1 MHNSPSSR
9 HADGIS
15 RSPPPRLFSGASPSS
30 QRVFSSAN
38 DRNGIDNAFA
48 VRSESSRVALEI
60 AKAKNDLDKVLNSS
74 HSKSPSENIA
84 LQTMRSNL
92 VELERD
98 VSHAISDIRTLAE
111 SPPTRTYRG
120 TTTNVPQ
127 PRFKSPGAAS
137 AASSGATDSFRFE
150 SPMSYRAGYAR
161 VLAEDYDTEVG
172 IGEPLASLK
181 ESRNVILLF
190 RLQILR
196 TMAGVNFAISV
207 LALIYL
213 ALNIVLIVCNAM
225 LVGDCEEVQQ
235 QMTLVEKSHG
245 RLHEP
250 SMHEPQCGSPISIY
264 HFHIT
269 EFTATFLFSILQ
281 AIALLFTPKSSM
293 NIYENP
299 SILRIVLIFA
309 IVISAIPTLMIWIN
323 IEVFEVA
330 SHEIEYS
337 NEITMSFV
345 DISLFTS
352 VLRASQKVKGEDG
365 ASSPANGLTNL
376 VIAIIAFTIA
386 LIQLLIYNAMG
397 VSDDGEHLGE
407 KQAHYCEFAFEIIS
421 AFITFWFCVSLELLF

>member
-1 MHNSPSSR
+1 MHTSPSSR
-9 HADGIS
+9 NADGMS
-15 RSPPPRLFSGASPSS
+15 RSPPPRLFSGTSPGS
-30 QRVFSSAN
+30 QRGLSSAN
-38 DRNGIDNAFA
+38 DRPGSDNAFA
-48 VRSESSRVALEI
+48 VRSESSRIALEI

-74 HSKSPSENIA
+74 HTKSPSENIA

-120 TTTNVPQ
+120 TATNVPV

-137 AASSGATDSFRFE
+137 VASSGATDSFRFE
-150 SPMSYRAGYAR
+150 SPASYRTGYAR
-161 VLAEDYDTEVG
+161 VLAEDYDTEAG
-172 IGEPLASLK
+172 ITEPLTTLK

-190 RLQILR
+190 RLQMLR
-196 TMAGVNFAISV
+196 TMSGVNFAISV
-207 LALIYL
+207 LTLIYL

-225 LVGDCEEVQQ
+225 LVGDCEEFQEKLD
-235 QMTLVEKSHG
+235 LVEKSHG
-245 RLHEP
+245 RLSEP

-264 HFHIT
+264 HFHMT

-299 SILRIVLIFA
+299 SILRLVLVFA
-309 IVISAIPTLMIWIN
+309 IVVSAIPTLMIWIN

-337 NEITMSFV
+337 NEITMSFI

-352 VLRASQKVKGEDG
+352 VLRASQKAKGDDD
-365 ASSPANGLTNL
+365 SSPSAYGLTNL
-376 VIAIIAFTIA
+376 VIAVIAFAIA

-421 AFITFWFCVSLELLF
+421 AFITFWFCVSSA